1 MTARQRDVMLFA
13 GVLCFVAAG
22 FLVSL
27 VVGFVVMGV
36 CLLAAVYLLTPDSIE
51 EPEREANDGQ

>member
-1 MTARQRDVMLFA
+1 MLAA